1 MSDPTARRGDN
12 IKQLLTEIKKSRR
25 GMFEQEIKDRL
36 FELYRF
42 GITEQTIDKIFE
54 QLKNH
59 NVIVGTPMKRP
70 KTERHKPP
78 KIRWNVAPTGE
89 FKDL

>member
-12 IKQLLTEIKKSRR
+12 IKRLLEEMKSSKK
-25 GMFEQEIKDRL
+25 GWGETEIKDRL

-42 GITEQTIDKIFE
+42 GVTEQTLDKIFL

-59 NVIVGTPMKRP
+59 SIIRGIKKECKR
-70 KTERHKPP
+70 KHLPP
-78 KIRWNVAPTGE
+78 TVLWYPSPPT
-89 FKDL
+89 